1 MGDGEL
7 TLHKGELTILTQNG
21 GLDNVL
27 KPLTREI
34 KLFDSYVAGTSY
46 IKDSTVFD
54 ELSEG
59 DKLILRR
66 EENKFDDKAIVILTE
81 NEKKLGYVPEKD
93 NVVFSRLMDA
103 GKLLTARITKIKKL
117 SESYTQIGIDIYLV
131 DF

>member
-7 TLHKGELTILTQNG
+7 TLHKGELAILTQNG

-34 KLFDSYVAGTSY
+34 KLFDSYVAGTSF

-66 EENKFDDKAIVILTE
+66 EENKLDDKAIVILTE

>member
-1 MGDGEL
+1 M
-7 TLHKGELTILTQNG
+7 
-21 GLDNVL
+21 
-27 KPLTREI
+27 
-34 KLFDSYVAGTSY
+34 
-46 IKDSTVFD
+46 FD